1 MSLGHCKETLPWG
14 LRETSSIPGAC
25 LLSWSLWPSHPTAS
39 PWFGWGTGL
48 AIPRKCLPPV
58 QAGIPAYTPL
68 ESVCVCVCVCIT
80 GRGEMVECFLLSR
93 PGRVLGTTW
102 GPSPHPHRA
111 GEVPSTVPLPR
122 PPSSAW
128 LCGCMNQL
136 SQLVKA
142 RPLVF
147 MPSPQETE
155 LRLFQLHSAG
165 GQGPHFINI
174 PKPVRTEGTE
184 MV

>member
-1 MSLGHCKETLPWG
+1 MSLGHCKETLPEG
-14 LRETSSIPGAC
+14 LRATFSTPGARS
-25 LLSWSLWPSHPTAS
+25 LSWSLWPSHPTAS
-39 PWFGWGTGL
+39 PWFGWGTGF

-68 ESVCVCVCVCIT
+68 ESVCVCVCYGAGGDGGMLPSLQARESSGDHLGALT
-80 GRGEMVECFLLSR
+80 LPLL
-93 PGRVLGTTW
+93 
-102 GPSPHPHRA
+102 A
-111 GEVPSTVPLPR
+111 GEVPSPAPLPR
-122 PPSSAW
+122 PPSSPW
-128 LCGCMNQL
+128 LCGGMNQL